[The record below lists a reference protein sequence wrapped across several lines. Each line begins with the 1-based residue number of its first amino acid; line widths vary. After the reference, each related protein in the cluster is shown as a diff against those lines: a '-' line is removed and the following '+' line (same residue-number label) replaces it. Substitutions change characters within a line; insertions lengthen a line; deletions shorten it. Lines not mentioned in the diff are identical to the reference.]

1 MDGSIY
7 RSPDIFSGCEGMFLK
22 KKAAIAACSNG
33 FPVSRRVQVERLVRF
48 LRKIGLE
55 TVVSTCLYQR
65 DGTPFGGSPKE
76 RAQQLMSFYK
86 DPEVGMIFDISGGD
100 AANGILPYL
109 DFDLI
114 RESRTVF
121 WGYSDLTTILNA
133 IYSETGQPSVLYQ
146 ARHLLCEERE
156 KDKEEGASG
165 QELWQERAFQD
176 LIFGRKTDLLE
187 FSYQFINK
195 NSMEG
200 RILGGNMR
208 CFLKLAGTKFWPAM
222 EDKILLL
229 EASGGEA
236 AQMASCLAQLRQIG
250 VFEQIRGILLGTFLS
265 MEENSCR
272 PSIEELVMEYTE
284 GKIPVARTAQIGH
297 RKDSHGVLIGARV
310 SL

>member
-1 MDGSIY
+1 M
-7 RSPDIFSGCEGMFLK
+7 
-22 KKAAIAACSNG
+22 
-33 FPVSRRVQVERLVRF
+33 
-48 LRKIGLE
+48 
-55 TVVSTCLYQR
+55 
-65 DGTPFGGSPKE
+65 
-76 RAQQLMSFYK
+76 
-86 DPEVGMIFDISGGD
+86 
-100 AANGILPYL
+100 
-109 DFDLI
+109 
-114 RESRTVF
+114 
-121 WGYSDLTTILNA
+121 
-133 IYSETGQPSVLYQ
+133 
-146 ARHLLCEERE
+146 
-156 KDKEEGASG
+156 
-165 QELWQERAFQD
+165 
-176 LIFGRKTDLLE
+176 LE

-272 PSIEELVMEYTE
+272 PSIEELVTEYTE

-297 RKDSHGVLIGARV
+297 RKTE
-310 SL
+310 